1 MAAVTSLPDGARG
14 LRKKT
19 GGSGMKRTHLFTA
32 ACGMMMACADEPTNS
47 GKLVEGNHPVVPV
60 SSTAALSG
68 RIIVSGIGA
77 DRIVELRDD
86 HGDVFRLIG
95 IETIALANVGDG
107 DVVVWGTWDANPGF
121 VVQEF
126 KVTGMHGRPA
136 LDGVLETSDAGF
148 ALRLSDGSHQVVPGL
163 ASECEAYLGAR
174 IWVVGFED
182 STDVQFGVISGAQSR

>member
-1 MAAVTSLPDGARG
+1 
-14 LRKKT
+14 
-19 GGSGMKRTHLFTA
+19 MKRAHLFTV
-32 ACGMMMACADEPTNS
+32 ACAMMVACADEWTANPGT
-47 GKLVEGNHPVVPV
+47 VAVGNYPVVPV
-60 SSTAALSG
+60 PSTAALSG

-95 IETIALANVGDG
+95 IETIALANVGGG
-107 DVVVWGTWDANPGF
+107 DAVVWGTWDANPGF
-121 VVQEF
+121 VVQQF

-136 LDGVLETSDAGF
+136 LDGVLEQSDAGLV
-148 ALRLSDGSHQVVPGL
+148 LRLNDGSYRVMPGL

-182 STDVQFGVISGAQSR
+182 GADVQLGVIAGAQSR